1 MRKKS
6 RLGLQVINM
15 WKKILASVGILG
27 CISLALAQMPV
38 KPVDGYG
45 NEQMLGAPG
54 RRVIYALQAVPN
66 SSTAIVSSSIK
77 VVTLFCNNA
86 TAGAVTLTITDN
98 QGSPVTYY
106 PGVSIAANS
115 VNMLVA
121 QSGLSFTDG
130 IKWSASASNS
140 IYCQIEGVQ

>member
-1 MRKKS
+1 
-6 RLGLQVINM
+6 M

-45 NEQMLGAPG
+45 NEQMIGAPG
-54 RRVIYALQAVPN
+54 RRVIYALQAVPA
-66 SSTAIVSSSIK
+66 SSTVVVSSSIK
-77 VVTLFCNNA
+77 VVTLFCNNS
-86 TAGAVTLTITDN
+86 TAGAVTLTITN
-98 QGSPVTYY
+98 NESSPKTYY
-106 PGVSIAANS
+106 PAVSVAANS

-121 QSGLSFTDG
+121 QSGLSFVDG
-130 IKWSASASNS
+130 IKWSASAGTS

>member
-1 MRKKS
+1 
-6 RLGLQVINM
+6 M
-15 WKKILASVGILG
+15 WKRILASIGIIG
-27 CISLALAQMPV
+27 CLSLAMAQIPV
-38 KPVDGYG
+38 KPVDGNG

-54 RRVIYALQAVPN
+54 RRVIYALQAVPA
-66 SSTAIVSSSIK
+66 SSTAVVTSSIK

-86 TAGAVTLTITDN
+86 TGGAVTLTITDN
-98 QGSPVTYY
+98 QGSPLTYY
-106 PGVSIAANS
+106 PAVSIAANS

-130 IKWSASASNS
+130 IKWSASAGTS